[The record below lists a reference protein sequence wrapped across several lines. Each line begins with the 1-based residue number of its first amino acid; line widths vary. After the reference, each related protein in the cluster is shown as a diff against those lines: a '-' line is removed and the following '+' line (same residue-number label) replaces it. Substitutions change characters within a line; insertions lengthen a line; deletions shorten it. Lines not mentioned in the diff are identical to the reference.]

1 MNLEQEIQDF
11 HKAQREHIEKSIATP
26 IEDILIEKGGK
37 PAQIGEIREFAG
49 KKYQK
54 GSNGW
59 RPVKQELDKFKKEK
73 EGNKTSTTIKEDVI
87 KLLPKQK
94 PQIKALTAADRNKR
108 IDFLSKK
115 LFNEIKDK
123 LPKLK
128 SGDLEITHP
137 YLTAIENWLKEGN
150 KFFDK
155 EHNKQYEGSEKKI
168 NKSILKELGFEL
180 SEIQPTSYQDSK
192 SILSHDIR
200 VNKGYSKE
208 EIEGKIKSLMKREF
222 PDRLTGVKIF
232 NFGSYT
238 DIVMSVTR
246 PDSTSRRDNQ
256 ARAWGL
262 S

>member
-1 MNLEQEIQDF
+1 MNLQQEIEEF
-11 HKAQREHIEKSIATP
+11 NKSQREHIEKSIATP
-26 IEDILIEKGGK
+26 IEDAIEK
-37 PAQIGEIREFAG
+37 AQSHKYFKREGTPGNYKYYYTEADYKAG
-49 KKYQK
+49 KSNKYTKDDIRYQNEQAEIGRK
-54 GSNGW
+54 NA
-59 RPVKQELDKFKKEK
+59 EK
-73 EGNKTSTTIKEDVI
+73 EYAQPGS
-87 KLLPKQK
+87 Q
-94 PQIKALTAADRNKR
+94 A
-108 IDFLSKK
+108 
-115 LFNEIKDK
+115 
-123 LPKLK
+123 
-128 SGDLEITHP
+128 
-137 YLTAIENWLKEGN
+137 
-150 KFFDK
+150 DK
-155 EHNKQYEGSEKKI
+155 EHNKRYEGSEKKI